1 LEVLPKMIALLSFGD
16 SGWGD
21 ELALATLMTIAVAAC
36 AFALGLLLGSLGA
49 AAKLSRAAPLR
60 LAGQVY
66 TTIFRGVPDLLI
78 IYLFYFGSSG
88 MAMRVAR
95 AFGYTGYIE
104 VNAFLAGAAAV
115 GLISGAYSTE
125 VLRGA
130 AIVLPRGEIEAARAI
145 GMRPGL
151 VFRRIMAPQILRLA
165 LPGLGNVWVST
176 LKETALISVTGLV
189 EIMRQSTICAGSTKE
204 PLLFYS
210 IAAGLYLLLVSGSI
224 QGFRR
229 AEARTSRGFRRS

>member
-1 LEVLPKMIALLSFGD
+1 MELLSFGD
-16 SGWGD
+16 KGWAD
-21 ELALATLMTIAVAAC
+21 ELVLATFMTIAIATC
-36 AFALGLLLGSLGA
+36 AFFLGLILGSLGA
-49 AAKLSRAAPLR
+49 ASKLSRSPILR

-88 MAMRVAR
+88 MIMYIAG
-95 AFGYTGYIE
+95 AFGYTGYVE
-104 VNAFLAGAAAV
+104 VNAFLTGMAAV
-115 GLISGAYSTE
+115 GIISGAYSTE
-125 VLRGA
+125 VFRGA
-130 AIVLPRGEIEAARAI
+130 VLVLPKGEIEAAKAI
-145 GMRPGL
+145 GMRPWL

-165 LPGLGNVWVST
+165 LPGLGNVWVSS

-210 IAAGLYLLLVSGSI
+210 IAAGLYLFLVSFSI
-224 QGFRR
+224 RGFHW
-229 AEARTSRGFRRS
+229 AEALTSRGFRRN